1 MEEGS
6 RGGRGGRGEKGRPPI
21 EEDGGRFFC
30 CSKEG
35 EGSHGDTG
43 SAEDAE
49 DECLW
54 QEQVYLRR

>member
-1 MEEGS
+1 MFNVEFWILNDEC
-6 RGGRGGRGEKGRPPI
+6 RR
-21 EEDGGRFFC
+21 
-30 CSKEG
+30 